1 MGKAGNMGSMV
12 DWESGL
18 LPTLILDGS
27 VYDGGQHPGEDRQ
40 AFEMY
45 TSPVRGLVFLFGSA
59 QNIKRNFIEIG
70 ENSRRSLKNER
81 CTGVDRDEKE
91 DEIGENSRCEN
102 TCKIKRDGGIYVFLL
117 RKSDAAGHEQT
128 TRYLDVIQTLYHG
141 YRGNMQLSGCG
152 SDVGA
157 H

>member
-1 MGKAGNMGSMV
+1 M
-12 DWESGL
+12 
-18 LPTLILDGS
+18 
-27 VYDGGQHPGEDRQ
+27 
-40 AFEMY
+40 
-45 TSPVRGLVFLFGSA
+45 FLFGLA

-70 ENSRRSLKNER
+70 ENSRRSLKNERFMLGIEDILARTWRVLSGIYQGRVIVEIGNER

-102 TCKIKRDGGIYVFLL
+102 TCKIERDGGIYVFLL

-128 TRYLDVIQTLYHG
+128 TRYLDVIQTLHHG